1 MYAFFQRSSVKKKKI
16 YWLLRNLPYY
26 FVASKLFDAN
36 PIFQLISP
44 LSFSEWQIFIMVLL
58 LEQYIE
64 LIWENETW
72 NYNGLFITLNWV
84 SQCLRNMKN
93 VYTWTMLSHNIL
105 ELINHNTNIYLK
117 CSIFNRIENSNP
129 KFKLNS
135 GKI

>member
-1 MYAFFQRSSVKKKKI
+1 MKLKRSLYKI
-16 YWLLRNLPYY
+16 
-26 FVASKLFDAN
+26 
-36 PIFQLISP
+36 QLGH
-44 LSFSEWQIFIMVLL
+44 
-58 LEQYIE
+58 
-64 LIWENETW
+64 TC
-72 NYNGLFITLNWV
+72 

-93 VYTWTMLSHNIL
+93 VYTGTMLSHNIL